1 MYGEGFG
8 LCVLRMLD
16 IFSGGRGPEVEGD
29 NSRVV
34 VTVGKRETAYFKIY
48 FKRWHRRWRKL
59 VNAVTPYKN
68 CVLATGASMAYIQ

>member
-1 MYGEGFG
+1 
-8 LCVLRMLD
+8 MLD

-34 VTVGKRETAYFKIY
+34 VTVGKRETAIY
-48 FKRWHRRWRKL
+48 FKRWHRRRRKP

-68 CVLATGASMAYIQ
+68 CVLATGASMPYIQ